1 MILFEE
7 EEDEVLDEKDK
18 KRISFKEV
26 LFIIL
31 F

>member
-18 KRISFKEV
+18 KGFPLRNSF
-26 LFIIL
+26 L
-31 F
+31 

>member
-18 KRISFKEV
+18 KGFPLRKSF
-26 LFIIL
+26 L
-31 F
+31 